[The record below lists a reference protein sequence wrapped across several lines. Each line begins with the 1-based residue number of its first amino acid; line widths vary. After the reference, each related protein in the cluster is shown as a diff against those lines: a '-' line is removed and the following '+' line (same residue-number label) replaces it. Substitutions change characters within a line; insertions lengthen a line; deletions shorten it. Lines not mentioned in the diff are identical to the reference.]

1 MSEAEF
7 LQEYGQLLTSAHQFL
22 ARYQVSGLIGDI
34 SQVLSVKLFA
44 LCILLSFIHGPLSV
58 QAWDLYYK
66 VFRSINKTLPSL
78 MQLELQVH
86 LIFFLSFVAS
96 AALMG
101 CSTRRLSLPSF
112 SPLNTWS

>member
-34 SQVLSVKLFA
+34 SQVLSVKLFE
-44 LCILLSFIHGPLSV
+44 LCILIYSRPSV
-58 QAWDLYYK
+58 CQAWDLYYK

-112 SPLNTWS
+112 SLLNTWS